1 MFNIFKKDKEP
12 QNLKELVSELKKLD
26 KNLSSLKER
35 LDNLE
40 NQSRFFIQ
48 KVGMVRFNP
57 FEGGGGD
64 QSFSLAIL
72 DKHDNGFVV
81 TNLYNNLSE
90 QNRIYAKPIQK
101 GKSSYS
107 LSDEERK
114 AIAEARKIK
123 ES

>member
-1 MFNIFKKDKEP
+1 
-12 QNLKELVSELKKLD
+12 
-26 KNLSSLKER
+26 
-35 LDNLE
+35 
-40 NQSRFFIQ
+40 
-48 KVGMVRFNP
+48 MVRFNP